1 MIEWI
6 YFTPLLLLA
15 VLVIVSAFGV
25 IEKKTSIFLSIGM
38 ILFVIFSYRQWGG
51 WDAWTHFKDKQART
65 QKAEEVIKQFKTPHE
80 LIEKLKSKLDQTPA
94 SARGW
99 YLLGRLYSSQND
111 WTAAKDSFQT
121 AVRLKPENER
131 YKVNYIYALWEFNQQ
146 HFDAHIR
153 KNLQRM
159 LLKNPKQPDALAML
173 AMDAY
178 QEKHYQIAINYWQQ
192 LLIITPPNSDA
203 AKALRKAIAKAQAK
217 LGPSATRF
225 REE

>member
-1 MIEWI
+1 
-6 YFTPLLLLA
+6 
-15 VLVIVSAFGV
+15 
-25 IEKKTSIFLSIGM
+25 
-38 ILFVIFSYRQWGG
+38 
-51 WDAWTHFKDKQART
+51 
-65 QKAEEVIKQFKTPHE
+65 
-80 LIEKLKSKLDQTPA
+80 
-94 SARGW
+94 
-99 YLLGRLYSSQND
+99 
-111 WTAAKDSFQT
+111 
-121 AVRLKPENER
+121 
-131 YKVNYIYALWEFNQQ
+131 
-146 HFDAHIR
+146 
-153 KNLQRM
+153 M